1 MSLYTSLQLIKDV
14 SHSLSPRNRGNE
26 IANELVSSIRFHSP
40 KPINQK
46 IPDFN
51 IMPMNRRLLLTRNK
65 NNSN

>member
-26 IANELVSSIRFHSP
+26 IANDLVSSIRFHSP
-40 KPINQK
+40 KPINQE

-51 IMPMNRRLLLTRNK
+51 IKPMNNRLLLARNK
-65 NNSN
+65 KNYD